1 MFYNII
7 YILLR
12 RLFFMKD
19 ATKCL
24 HSGYS
29 PKNTEPRVMP
39 IVQSTTYVYDSTD
52 DVAAVFDEPTKSLI
66 YSRFANP
73 TVMAVE
79 NKIAD
84 LEGGVGAMCTTS
96 GQAANL
102 LAILNI
108 CNAGDSFISTTQIYG
123 GTVNLFAFT
132 LKKLG
137 IECIFVGHDA
147 TDEEIHAAFKPN
159 TKAVFGETL
168 ANPALTVFDI
178 ERYANIAHTH
188 GVPLIVDNTFAT
200 PILCKPF
207 EFGADIVTHSTS
219 KYMDGHALQIGGV
232 IVDSGNF
239 NWDNGNFPE
248 LVEPDPSYHGL
259 SYTKTYGKQAYILKA
274 RMQLMRDFGCYP
286 AAHSAFLLNL
296 GLETLPVRMKQYC
309 ENALTVAK
317 YLESNDKV
325 ESVMYPA
332 LESNES
338 YPLAKKYLKG
348 CSGVITFVIKGGKEN
363 AVKFMDS
370 LKLASNEVHVADIR
384 TCVLH
389 PASETHRQLTD
400 EQLEAAGINSG
411 MVRFSVGLE
420 DINDILDDLKQAFAN
435 VK

>member
-1 MFYNII
+1 
-7 YILLR
+7 
-12 RLFFMKD
+12 MKD

-52 DVAAVFDEPTKSLI
+52 DVAAVFDEPTKSFI

-178 ERYANIAHTH
+178 ERYANIAHAH

>member
-1 MFYNII
+1 
-7 YILLR
+7 
-12 RLFFMKD
+12 MKD

-363 AVKFMDS
+363 AVKFMAS

>member
-1 MFYNII
+1 
-7 YILLR
+7 
-12 RLFFMKD
+12 MKD

-178 ERYANIAHTH
+178 ERYANIAHAH

-207 EFGADIVTHSTS
+207 EFGADIVIHSTS

>member
-1 MFYNII
+1 
-7 YILLR
+7 
-12 RLFFMKD
+12 MKD

-286 AAHSAFLLNL
+286 SAHSAFLLNL

-400 EQLEAAGINSG
+400 EQLESAGINSG

>member
-1 MFYNII
+1 
-7 YILLR
+7 
-12 RLFFMKD
+12 MKD

-178 ERYANIAHTH
+178 ERYANIAHAH

-363 AVKFMDS
+363 TVKFMDS